1 MRRLALVTAA
11 VLSTSALVPFA
22 AAAPRCGDEA
32 TLTIS
37 HSNSLRTTDGADET
51 LHVTNDSSDAVTL
64 TLDDSKGTGTARF
77 DETTVPP
84 NSEEDIDIDF
94 SADGDYTL
102 TLRVATADAD
112 ATASVKYSVGAPCDT
127 EESTN
132 PRSLAKDIKGIDK
145 EIGKLDRELD
155 KTYKEA
161 ESFLKVSSAP
171 STRPST
177 PTEATSSRAT
187 PPHVAANAEPTERDN
202 SVPGVPAPTPV
213 RSNPQAGHS
222 GAVPKTQAPTPA
234 TAKPQKATV
243 PAPRKEA
250 ETPAEP
256 AESNPIRP
264 AQITPISSSSDI
276 TNFWAGVLAG
286 FGGAFLIFGVGLL
299 LLVARRPKQPEK
311 EETPADTT
319 VIPRVD

>member
-22 AAAPRCGDEA
+22 ATAPRYGDEA

-37 HSNSLRTTDGADET
+37 NSNSLRTTDGADKT

-102 TLRVATADAD
+102 TLRVATADA
-112 ATASVKYSVGAPCDT
+112 

-132 PRSLAKDIKGIDK
+132 PRNLAKDIKSIDK

-155 KTYKEA
+155 KAYKEA

-177 PTEATSSRAT
+177 PTATTSSRVT
-187 PPHVAANAEPTERDN
+187 PPHVAPNAEPTERAN
-202 SVPGVPAPTPV
+202 SVPAVPAPAPV
-213 RSNPQAGHS
+213 KSSPQAGNS
-222 GAVPKTQAPTPA
+222 GGASKLQAPTPA
-234 TAKPQKATV
+234 TAKPQKATA

-264 AQITPISSSSDI
+264 AQIAPTSASSDI

-299 LLVARRPKQPEK
+299 LFVARRPKQPEK
-311 EETPADTT
+311 KETPANTT

>member
-1 MRRLALVTAA
+1 MRRLALVTAT

-37 HSNSLRTTDGADET
+37 NSNSLHTTDGADKT

-64 TLDDSKGTGTARF
+64 TLDDSKGTGTARLE
-77 DETTVPP
+77 ETTVPP

-94 SADGDYTL
+94 FADGDYTL
-102 TLRVATADAD
+102 TLRVATADA
-112 ATASVKYSVGAPCDT
+112 

-132 PRSLAKDIKGIDK
+132 PRRLAKDIKGIDK

-177 PTEATSSRAT
+177 LSETTSSRAT
-187 PPHVAANAEPTERDN
+187 PPHVAPNAEPTERDN
-202 SVPGVPAPTPV
+202 SVPDVTAPAPV
-213 RSNPQAGHS
+213 KSSPQDGNN
-222 GAVPKTQAPTPA
+222 GAASKIQAPTPA
-234 TAKPQKATV
+234 ASKPQKAAA

-264 AQITPISSSSDI
+264 AQITPISTSSDI

-299 LLVARRPKQPEK
+299 LFVARRPKQPEK
-311 EETPADTT
+311 KEKPADTT

>member
-1 MRRLALVTAA
+1 MRRLALVTAT

-22 AAAPRCGDEA
+22 AATPRCGDEA
-32 TLTIS
+32 TLTMS
-37 HSNSLRTTDGADET
+37 NSNSLRTTDDADKT

-77 DETTVPP
+77 EETTVPP

-102 TLRVATADAD
+102 TLRVATADA
-112 ATASVKYSVGAPCDT
+112 

-132 PRSLAKDIKGIDK
+132 PRNLAKDIKGIDK
-145 EIGKLDRELD
+145 EIDKLDRELD
-155 KTYKEA
+155 KAYKEA

-171 STRPST
+171 STHPST
-177 PTEATSSRAT
+177 PTETTSSRAT
-187 PPHVAANAEPTERDN
+187 PPHVAPNAEPTERAN
-202 SVPGVPAPTPV
+202 SVPAVPVPAPV
-213 RSNPQAGHS
+213 KSSPQAGNS
-222 GAVPKTQAPTPA
+222 GGASKLQAPTPA
-234 TAKPQKATV
+234 TAKPQKATA

-264 AQITPISSSSDI
+264 AQIAPTSASSDI

>member
-1 MRRLALVTAA
+1 MRRLALVTAT
-11 VLSTSALVPFA
+11 VLSTGALVPFA
-22 AAAPRCGDEA
+22 ATAPRYGDEA

-37 HSNSLRTTDGADET
+37 NSNSLRTTDGADKT

-77 DETTVPP
+77 EETTVPP

-102 TLRVATADAD
+102 TLRVATADA
-112 ATASVKYSVGAPCDT
+112 

-132 PRSLAKDIKGIDK
+132 PRNLAKDIKSIDK

-155 KTYKEA
+155 KAYKEA

-177 PTEATSSRAT
+177 PTETTPSRAT
-187 PPHVAANAEPTERDN
+187 PPHVAPNAEPTERAN
-202 SVPGVPAPTPV
+202 SVPAVPVPAPV
-213 RSNPQAGHS
+213 KSSPQAGNS
-222 GAVPKTQAPTPA
+222 GGASKLQAPTPA
-234 TAKPQKATV
+234 TAKPQKATA

-264 AQITPISSSSDI
+264 AQIAPTSASSDI

-299 LLVARRPKQPEK
+299 LFVARRPKQPEK
-311 EETPADTT
+311 KETPANTT